1 MASKKLNPKLY
12 VIADGDEGV
21 QLNDGIRLAFAG
33 AGYQLS
39 GFAEAVEILR
49 KQLKKKLRIASHQE
63 SQWMK
68 RHLDL
73 EDWEQIDAS
82 AQQHVQAVAEA
93 NNLMYA
99 GYIPFSDPIELKH
112 GVKAH
117 MVRPK
122 SLHLANKICFT
133 LGGGEQTYNL
143 GQYLISADWVSFSSQ
158 ETVEKM
164 ISSQV
169 EFYQEMAGRELPLIY
184 QMGGKLGED
193 IAQKNL
199 KTLQDIG
206 LELNEA

>member
-1 MASKKLNPKLY
+1 MSSKKLNPKLY
-12 VIADGDEGV
+12 VITDGDEGV

-33 AGYQLS
+33 AGYQLP
-39 GFAEAVEILR
+39 GFTEAVEILR

-68 RHLDL
+68 HHLDL

-82 AQQHVQAVAEA
+82 GQQHVQAVAEA
-93 NNLMYA
+93 NDLLYA
-99 GYIPFSDPIELKH
+99 GYIPFTDPIELKY

-122 SLHLANKICFT
+122 TLHLANKICFT

-143 GQYLISADWVSFSSQ
+143 GQYLISADWVSFASQ
-158 ETVEKM
+158 ETVEEM
-164 ISSQV
+164 ILAQV
-169 EFYQEMAGRELPLIY
+169 KFYQDMVSKEMPLIY
-184 QMGGKLGED
+184 QTGGKLGED
-193 IAQKNL
+193 VAQKNL
-199 KTLQDIG
+199 ETLQNIG